1 MLIIAPLKK
10 DISEHKCSSKLL
22 PQKNT
27 FQNIS
32 SLQNCLLKKYISKTF
47 IIIHNLKFMYFII
60 YIFYNNLGICAVIIY
75 FYCMLK
81 ARKKTDNL
89 SYIA

>member
-10 DISEHKCSSKLL
+10 DISEHKCPSKLL

-47 IIIHNLKFMYFII
+47 IIIHNL
-60 YIFYNNLGICAVIIY
+60 
-75 FYCMLK
+75 
-81 ARKKTDNL
+81 
-89 SYIA
+89 